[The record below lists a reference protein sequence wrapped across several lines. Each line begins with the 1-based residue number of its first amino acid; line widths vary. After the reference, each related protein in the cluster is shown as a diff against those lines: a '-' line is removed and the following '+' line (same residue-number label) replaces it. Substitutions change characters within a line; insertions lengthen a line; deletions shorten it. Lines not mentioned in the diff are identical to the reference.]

1 MKKKLL
7 ELMHRRG
14 CLKNHGSI
22 MQGLKDN
29 SRSLD
34 FIQNA
39 EEAPKD
45 YLEE

>member
-1 MKKKLL
+1 
-7 ELMHRRG
+7 
-14 CLKNHGSI
+14 

-45 YLEE
+45 YLEEWLHFENKDTAHNTAA